1 MLNVDLS
8 AYRHALQADC
18 LLLVYTAVQPE
29 NRARAPGR
37 RDACRSRS
45 GSSRGQEDKKR
56 AEINTREDEIDQR
69 ADGCLASSE
78 DVTSLHFICSLV
90 HFRTRVADKAQT
102 CVRCCRTKRSAASP
116 HNLCPPAHPNLRRHA

>member
-56 AEINTREDEIDQR
+56 AEVYTREDEIEIS
-69 ADGCLASSE
+69 APMAAGLASSE
-78 DVTSLHFICSLV
+78 DVCTLV
-90 HFRTRVADKAQT
+90 NVA
-102 CVRCCRTKRSAASP
+102 
-116 HNLCPPAHPNLRRHA
+116 LY